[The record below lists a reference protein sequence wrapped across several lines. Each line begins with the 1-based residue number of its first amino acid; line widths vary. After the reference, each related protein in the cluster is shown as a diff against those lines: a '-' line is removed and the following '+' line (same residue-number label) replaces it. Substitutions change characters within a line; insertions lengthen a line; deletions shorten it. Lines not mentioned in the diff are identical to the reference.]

1 MATAD
6 PKGATRPAAP
16 QVVKP
21 AAPAPK
27 PAPEPEEESTEA
39 EGPVVERISIGSLVV
54 EKTIY
59 DDGEQEV
66 AEMRTVKKG
75 PDEKFKSWRHAQ
87 PL

>member
-21 AAPAPK
+21 AAPAPA
-27 PAPEPEEESTEA
+27 PAPENESMEV

-59 DDGEQEV
+59 DDGEQEI

>member
-16 QVVKP
+16 QAVKP
-21 AAPAPK
+21 AAPK
-27 PAPEPEEESTEA
+27 PAPAPEDDSMEVS
-39 EGPVVERISIGSLVV
+39 GPVIERISIGSLVV

-59 DDGEQEV
+59 DDGEQEI

>member
-21 AAPAPK
+21 AAPAP
-27 PAPEPEEESTEA
+27 AVEPEDDSMEA

-59 DDGEQEV
+59 GDGEQEI
-66 AEMRTVKKG
+66 AEMRTVKSG

-87 PL
+87 PA